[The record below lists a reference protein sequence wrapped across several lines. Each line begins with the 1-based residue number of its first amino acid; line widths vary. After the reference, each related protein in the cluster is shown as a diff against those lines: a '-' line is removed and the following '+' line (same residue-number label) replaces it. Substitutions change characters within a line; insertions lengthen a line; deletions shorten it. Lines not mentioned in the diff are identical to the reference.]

1 MWNDLIDS
9 NKIFKFICNMHLTDE
24 FLNKPRNKIFK
35 SILYA
40 IYVHV
45 TESFTNKPWH
55 ELFEFICIYILLSEL
70 VVFNITFISKLK
82 LVLLYNLIIVP
93 LVVHM
98 KNAGL
103 LASTSC
109 TENKTFFMW
118 IWLYYKNL
126 VAAKWIIQRIHS
138 SMYTQLSYSVPYVKA
153 NETLHYYTITENI

>member
-1 MWNDLIDS
+1 MTNIVRTEGWNILI
-9 NKIFKFICNMHLTDE
+9 NLTN
-24 FLNKPRNKIFK
+24 LI
-35 SILYA
+35 
-40 IYVHV
+40 
-45 TESFTNKPWH
+45 SFQGLEWGGAY
-55 ELFEFICIYILLSEL
+55 FFDIYISIFSISFPSLNLMWWYRETI
-70 VVFNITFISKLK
+70 NITFISKLK
-82 LVLLYNLIIVP
+82 LVLSYNLIIVP
-93 LVVHM
+93 LVVRM

-153 NETLHYYTITENI
+153 NETLHYYTIKENIWLISYFLDFI

>member
-1 MWNDLIDS
+1 MTNIVRTEGWNILINLNNLISFQGLEWAAYFLDFYISIVPILFTVSKSMWWYRD
-9 NKIFKFICNMHLTDE
+9 
-24 FLNKPRNKIFK
+24 
-35 SILYA
+35 
-40 IYVHV
+40 
-45 TESFTNKPWH
+45 
-55 ELFEFICIYILLSEL
+55 
-70 VVFNITFISKLK
+70 NITYISKLK

-93 LVVHM
+93 LVIRM

-153 NETLHYYTITENI
+153 NETLHYYTRRHNI